1 MGSSLGGTHAM
12 EDETILCRDVVVGV
26 FGGGE
31 DLLEVAF
38 VEEAS
43 WLVRGGIGYGDHGEE
58 GCDGMLS
65 DGLGVASLLLV
76 LASSA
81 EKGLEEGGEVG
92 GSSAK

>member
-26 FGGGE
+26 FGWGE

-38 VEEAS
+38 VEES
-43 WLVRGGIGYGDHGEE
+43 RWLVGGSIRDGDHGEE
-58 GCDGMLS
+58 GYDGMLS
-65 DGLGVASLLLV
+65 DGLGVASLFLV
-76 LASSA
+76 LATSA
-81 EKGLEEGGEVG
+81 EKGLEERGEVG